1 MSRYKGRNWKSR
13 NERDAEDLGKGVIV
27 LVILF
32 LIMGC

>member
-13 NERDAEDLGKGVIV
+13 NERDTEDLSKGVIFFV
-27 LVILF
+27 LLF